1 MLATRSSTGASVE
14 SAWKRA
20 SAGPPSRIVSERHER
35 PSISTVEKPSRSGG
49 AGAASGTSP
58 SCATTSPP

>member
-14 SAWKRA
+14 NAWKRA
-20 SAGPPSRIVSERHER
+20 SAGSPSRIVSERQLR
-35 PSISTVEKPSRSGG
+35 PSMSTVEKPSRSGG

-58 SCATTSPP
+58 WRATTSSP